1 MKASADKAELRRQF
15 RRLRRASLADSQ
27 ALLLAVAQRELPALV
42 PEGLRLGIY
51 WPLAGEVDLRPLAAL
66 GLPLA
71 LPVVWAEPPIEPP
84 IGSPDGLPTAA
95 VFAALQGKAWPSAS
109 AGSASAGVS
118 GSEAATSGAANP
130 GTVEPG
136 IAIAGRA
143 DPWPPAAERDR
154 MAPDQLE
161 RASAPRLLYRAWQP
175 GEPLAPDHCGIP
187 APLASRRRADPSPA
201 ALAPSTAPAPVTQ
214 IPAEPMLRPSGYPQ
228 SPERPWAE
236 PPASQQP
243 GTEQQP
249 EADQPAA
256 DQPAAALPATDLTVT
271 DLPAR
276 ALALLLVPALA
287 IDPRSGIRL
296 GSGGGWY
303 DRLRA
308 DPAWRA
314 VPALAVLPAA
324 GVVEGLPRDGWDV
337 PFAGW
342 LDETGLHWIAAGPDI
357 AASNI
362 AAANIAASNSAAS
375 NISAL

>member
-1 MKASADKAELRRQF
+1 MKAGGADKAELRRQC

-27 ALLLAVAQRELPALV
+27 ALILAAAQRELPALV

-71 LPVVWAEPPIEPP
+71 LPVVWAEPPIGP
-84 IGSPDGLPTAA
+84 PDGLPTAA
-95 VFAALQGKAWPSAS
+95 VSAALQGL
-109 AGSASAGVS
+109 AGPA
-118 GSEAATSGAANP
+118 
-130 GTVEPG
+130 
-136 IAIAGRA
+136 
-143 DPWPPAAERDR
+143 AAERGR
-154 MAPDQLE
+154 TAPDQLE

-187 APLASRRRADPSPA
+187 APLASRRRVDPSPA
-201 ALAPSTAPAPVTQ
+201 ALAPSTALAPTAQ
-214 IPAEPMLRPSGYPQ
+214 MPAEARLRPPGHPP

-236 PPASQQP
+236 PPGSQQP
-243 GTEQQP
+243 WTEQQS
-249 EADQPAA
+249 ATDQPAA
-256 DQPAAALPATDLTVT
+256 DLPAA
-271 DLPAR
+271 

-287 IDPRSGIRL
+287 IDPHSGIRL

-324 GVVEGLPRDGWDV
+324 GVVAGLPRDGWDV

-342 LDETGLHWIAAGPDI
+342 LDETGLHWIAAAPEI
-357 AASNI
+357 AASTTAASNTAASNI
-362 AAANIAASNSAAS
+362 AA
-375 NISAL
+375 L